1 MSFNFKE
8 EGVTSLRKEWLHML
22 ERPRVMKKTLGTDES
37 KAHTVIMLNSGILSF
52 KKNMQPG
59 APSTFTHGH
68 QYDALFYVLEGKG
81 YEIHDGERYDWKA
94 GDAFFPHPGGSVH
107 QHYNADSERP
117 ARVLVFALAPAF
129 HSMNLGADGLVELS
143 ESFSS
148 GKDYQETLISREEVS
163 D

>member
-1 MSFNFKE
+1 
-8 EGVTSLRKEWLHML
+8 
-22 ERPRVMKKTLGTDES
+22 MKKAPGAGES
-37 KAHTVIMLNSGILSF
+37 EAHTVIMLSSGIISF
-52 KKNMQPG
+52 KKNMKPG

-68 QYDALFYVLEGKG
+68 QYDAVFYVLEGKG
-81 YEIHDGERYDWKA
+81 YEIHDGKRYDWKA

-107 QHYNADSERP
+107 QHYNADPERP
-117 ARVLVFALAPAF
+117 ARVVVFALAPAF

-148 GKDYQETLISREEVS
+148 TKDYQETLISREGAQ